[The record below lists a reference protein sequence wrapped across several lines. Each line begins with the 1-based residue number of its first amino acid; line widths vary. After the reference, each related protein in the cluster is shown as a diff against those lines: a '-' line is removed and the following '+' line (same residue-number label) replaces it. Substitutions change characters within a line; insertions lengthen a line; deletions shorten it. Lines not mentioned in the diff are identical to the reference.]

1 MPGKRTSGTR
11 KQRQT
16 SSTERSGLIAKGK
29 KLLQS
34 ARATIALDTRS
45 HRTKQ
50 G

>member
-1 MPGKRTSGTR
+1 MPKKSTSASRKRQ
-11 KQRQT
+11 KN
-16 SSTERSGLIAKGK
+16 SSTDRSGLIAKGK